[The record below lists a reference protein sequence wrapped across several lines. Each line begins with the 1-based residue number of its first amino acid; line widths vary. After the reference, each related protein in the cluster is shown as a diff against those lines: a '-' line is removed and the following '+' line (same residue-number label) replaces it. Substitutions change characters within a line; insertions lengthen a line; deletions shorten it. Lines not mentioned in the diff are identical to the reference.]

1 MSGQTIENELRALL
15 GRVAKVDA
23 TEVQLDDDLRV
34 TLGIDSLA
42 GLRLLAAVEKEYG
55 VRFPDEQLVSY
66 GTMRQILEYV
76 AAHDKENAS

>member
-1 MSGQTIENELRALL
+1 MSGQTIENELRILL
-15 GRVAKVDA
+15 GRVAKVDTA
-23 TEVQLDDDLRV
+23 EVQLDDDLRV

-66 GTMRQILEYV
+66 RTMRQILEFV
-76 AAHDKENAS
+76 ADHEEENAS